1 MSGVD
6 LNAPSSSWTTCPNG
20 RPCPG
25 YKDRREESFCCK
37 SKVQPGDFYCCDYAT
52 KANSEYKGLLS
63 EHLAELVGGLLGA
76 AVLLL
81 IVVLAI
87 CFYCKC
93 CALYKKRKHHR
104 SSESI
109 APFGY
114 GTNRIGDYVWSAA
127 CRQQQQEQ
135 QQQQQRFLRYPS
147 SSQEEEG
154 LQRTQTEPPPPP
166 YSAVCQSFLSST
178 CYGIRPPAN
187 DHPPPADV

>member
-52 KANSEYKGLLS
+52 KANSEYKGLLN

-114 GTNRIGDYVWSAA
+114 GTNRIGDYVCAA
-127 CRQQQQEQ
+127 SSL
-135 QQQQQRFLRYPS
+135 QRRMPKLSVVHLLRYSASGQRPS
-147 SSQEEEG
+147 S
-154 LQRTQTEPPPPP
+154 
-166 YSAVCQSFLSST
+166 
-178 CYGIRPPAN
+178 AN
-187 DHPPPADV
+187 GRLRESEAKEDACVVG